1 MIHLQSTGQ
10 LELVMSSHK
19 LRESRVQLCNAYGN
33 NPNQLVQNMRLTL
46 QAVSVWELHS
56 GWGGGNPHPSG
67 LGLGLI
73 GLHLHPSVLFQRLRQ
88 FYYDKT
94 LFSFKAVL

>member
-1 MIHLQSTGQ
+1 
-10 LELVMSSHK
+10 MSSHK

-56 GWGGGNPHPSG
+56 GWGGQPSSFRVR
-67 LGLGLI
+67 I
-73 GLHLHPSVLFQRLRQ
+73 GFNWVSPSVLFQCLRQ